1 METMKEL
8 NLEKLANVTGGQLMN
23 IDALEGYI
31 KEQKEGGSNLSCI
44 LGVLLREPTIHNYTD
59 DLDIFGVIMHTTDYY
74 NSLPGAK
81 GVFIDGEVVDL

>member
-31 KEQKEGGSNLSCI
+31 KEQKEGGSNLNCI
-44 LGVLLREPTIHNYTD
+44 LGTHDSQLHRR
-59 DLDIFGVIMHTTDYY
+59 
-74 NSLPGAK
+74 S
-81 GVFIDGEVVDL
+81 